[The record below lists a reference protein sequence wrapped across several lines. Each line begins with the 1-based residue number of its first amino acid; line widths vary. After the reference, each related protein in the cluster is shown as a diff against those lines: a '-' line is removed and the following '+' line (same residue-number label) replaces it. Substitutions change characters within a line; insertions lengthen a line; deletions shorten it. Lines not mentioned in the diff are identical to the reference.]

1 MCALSDPM
9 HITQPML
16 IMMRKMLQ
24 ADRHSTND
32 ELNAIALALICVRQ
46 GQAVPEN
53 TARVVDNLRSRVE
66 RLSIRQSR
74 WMVQG

>member
-1 MCALSDPM
+1 M

-24 ADRHSTND
+24 ADSRSTND

-46 GQAVPEN
+46 GQTVPEN
-53 TARVVDNLRSRVE
+53 TARMVENLRSRIE
-66 RLSIRQSR
+66 RLSIRQSK
-74 WMVQG
+74 WMVNG